1 MERERLYYSSQD
13 RELSLSAAFPALMRK
28 VYIWMT
34 LALSITGITAYGV
47 ASSPNLIM
55 AIATNS
61 GLMWGIII
69 GTFALVMIISSAINR
84 LSLTTRHPTVHALLR
99 AERNDAVVHIPCLH
113 NVVHR
118 ASVLHHSRNVCR
130 NGSCG
135 VLHENRPDIVRQ
147 TAFHGSNRA
156 CHCHNSKHLHEK
168 RNDGT
173 HHQLRGCAYIRR
185 THGL

>member
-61 GLMWGIII
+61 GLMW
-69 GTFALVMIISSAINR
+69 V
-84 LSLTTRHPTVHALLR
+84 
-99 AERNDAVVHIPCLH
+99 H